1 MKEELIKLAKEK
13 GFISDIIG
21 KSVEAE
27 YSTKDF
33 YYLWMCELHKWIREV
48 HNIHIEIKNNP
59 HSQGNEGLWEYLTTP
74 IFEKGHILSSLDTP
88 FRHGNGC
95 GLSTYEQALEK
106 GLKESLKL
114 IE

>member
-33 YYLWMCELHKWIREV
+33 YYLWMCELHKWLREV
-48 HNIHIEIKNNP
+48 HNIHIEVKHTLI
-59 HSQGNEGLWEYLTTP
+59 NEY
-74 IFEKGHILSSLDTP
+74 SSYV
-88 FRHGNGC
+88 NGEVIYIHFK
-95 GLSTYEQALEK
+95 SYEQALEEGIK
-106 GLKESLKL
+106 AALKL
-114 IE
+114 IKS